1 MRSLQNCK
9 LFHFKKQEEIE
20 RKTSDEK
27 TLQEMQNAYDA

>member
-20 RKTSDEK
+20 RKTRNEK
-27 TLQEMQNAYDA
+27 TLQEMQNSYNA